1 MFQNFTI
8 IYIKSGFPR
17 LPLEKQAELVPTVIN
32 ALGNKPISHLD
43 SLLLLI
49 VPLLG
54 KVKVPTEPE
63 KLVNLFGLK
72 EKPLIA
78 KHLLDILLDMI
89 LLPYRLV

>member
-1 MFQNFTI
+1 M
-8 IYIKSGFPR
+8 
-17 LPLEKQAELVPTVIN
+17 E
-32 ALGNKPISHLD
+32 NKPVSHLD

-63 KLVNLFGLK
+63 KLANLFGLK
-72 EKPLIA
+72 EKPQIS

-89 LLPYRLV
+89 LLPYRYVFVNILFLENNSDWQYEKIF